1 MDDGPGHFVRT
12 LPGMASAAILAKVS
26 VLSKPGHAG
35 VGVNLQQHHDIHF
48 AGAAAVRAM
57 PMRGPGCGVPGHAHT
72 VVLGVE
78 N

>member
-1 MDDGPGHFVRT
+1 MDDGSGHFVRT
-12 LPGMASAAILAKVS
+12 LPGMASAAILAKIS

-48 AGAAAVRAM
+48 AGAAAVRATS
-57 PMRGPGCGVPGHAHT
+57 MRGPGCGAPPGHAHT
-72 VVLGVE
+72 VLGVE